1 MLQIVCQQKTHL
13 KLFSIKVNVGDLVTK
28 FVVVFMLL
36 NVLVVVFML
45 LNVLVTIY
53 QDCGFALHF
62 FCSQRFQPTS
72 YNMKL
77 FH

>member
-28 FVVVFMLL
+28 F
-36 NVLVVVFML
+36 VVVFML